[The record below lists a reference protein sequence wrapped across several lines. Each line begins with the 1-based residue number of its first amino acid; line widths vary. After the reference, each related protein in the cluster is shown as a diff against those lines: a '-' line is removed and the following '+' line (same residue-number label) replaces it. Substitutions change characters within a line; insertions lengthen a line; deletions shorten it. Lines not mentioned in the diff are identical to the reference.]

1 MASFGFDF
9 CTLPLC
15 RIPIPLVNGN
25 TFINYVQIFC
35 LNSKNRKKQNM
46 KKLLLFVSLIGLYFE
61 NVHAQSDLSTIK
73 IGNYS
78 ITTSNFSGTKFRNGD
93 DIPFAKNEQEW
104 VALCNDMRPAYCFY
118 DFKEND
124 SKGFGC
130 FYNWFAVNDFRNIAP
145 IGFHVTSSNDLDS
158 ILRILKQNGDTVG
171 ISIKTSS
178 GWGDNSNNSI
188 GLSIIPSQN
197 SISSIKFNSS
207 PSIVEKMRWTS
218 NSQDG
223 PSAHFWTTYGRIER
237 RRALGWHVYDRQKGD
252 PFHMGEWSDCADAY
266 SVRLIKD

>member
-1 MASFGFDF
+1 
-9 CTLPLC
+9 
-15 RIPIPLVNGN
+15 
-25 TFINYVQIFC
+25 
-35 LNSKNRKKQNM
+35 M
-46 KKLLLFVSLIGLYFE
+46 KKLLLIVSLIGLYFQ
-61 NVHAQSDLSTIK
+61 NADAQSDLSTIN
-73 IGNYS
+73 IGNLS

-104 VALCNDMRPAYCFY
+104 VALCNDMTPAYCFF

-124 SKGFGC
+124 SNGFGC

-145 IGFHVTSSNDLDS
+145 VGFHVTSQSDMDS

-171 ISIKTSS
+171 ITIKTSS
-178 GWGDNSNNSI
+178 GWGDNSNNST

-197 SISSIKFNSS
+197 SRCLIKAWSS
-207 PSIVEKMRWTS
+207 PSIVEKMSWTS
-218 NSQDG
+218 SSQEG

-237 RRALGWHVYDRQKGD
+237 GETGSYPRALGWHVYDSQSGD
-252 PFHMGEWSDCADAY
+252 PFHLGEWSDCADAY